1 MLTAHL
7 STSTSDRNWT
17 VILKSYRRLLEYIK
31 PYWITALLAPLFMA
45 LEVAMDLTQ
54 PKLMQYI
61 VDIGIS
67 NKDLAYVVHEGLIMI
82 GVALIGA
89 VGGIGCTIFSTF
101 AALNFGTSIRG
112 KLFTKIEQLSFGNLD
127 RLETGGL
134 ITRITNDID
143 QVQEATVM
151 FLRILVRAP
160 LFAVG
165 SLIMAVVTSP
175 RLSLLLLIIGPILVV
190 SLYFINKKAHPLFTI
205 VQERLDR
212 VNSIVQ
218 ENLAGVR
225 VVKAF
230 VRSDYES
237 GRFGKANDELCAE
250 TVRVS
255 LLVATIWP
263 GMMLL
268 VNLGIV
274 GVIWFGGV
282 SIKYGSLQIGQ
293 LLAFISYLLQMLFS
307 LMTVAM
313 LLPRVARADAS
324 AERVIEVLDSTPE
337 VQDLPDAMEAPKL
350 KGKVVFNKVG
360 FNYNGSSES
369 AVLRDISFV
378 AEPGQTIGI
387 LGATGTGKTTL
398 VHLIPRLYDVTDGSI
413 EIDGIDIRRM
423 TQESLRRQIAIVMQ
437 ETVLF
442 SGTIRENLRYGR
454 PEATDEEVEEAAR
467 IAQAH
472 DFITGFP
479 DGYDTVLGQR
489 GVNLSG
495 GQKQRLSIARALVAH
510 PAILILDDCTSAVD
524 MITEAKIISALND
537 WSQRCTRF
545 VIAQR
550 ISAIAGA
557 DKILVI
563 ENGTLAGEGTHEEL
577 LGTCPTYQG
586 IVQSQTYDTEAG
598 NVK

>member
-1 MLTAHL
+1 M
-7 STSTSDRNWT
+7 
-17 VILKSYRRLLEYIK
+17 KSYRRLLEYIK
-31 PYWITALLAPLFMA
+31 PYWVTALLAPLFMA

-61 VDIGIS
+61 VDNGIP
-67 NKDLAYVVHEGLIMI
+67 NKDLAYVIHMGIVMV
-82 GVALIGA
+82 GVALVGT
-89 VGGIGCTIFSTF
+89 VGGVGCTIFSTF
-101 AALNFGTSIRG
+101 AALNFGTSVRG
-112 KLFTKIEQLSFGNLD
+112 RLFTKIEQLSFGNLD
-127 RLETGGL
+127 RLKTGGL

-143 QVQEATVM
+143 QVQEATIM

-175 RLSLLLLIIGPILVV
+175 RLSLLLLIIGPVLVA
-190 SLYFINKKAHPLFTI
+190 SLYFINRKAHPMFTI

-230 VRSDYES
+230 VRSNYES
-237 GRFGKANDELCAE
+237 GRFGGANDKLCGD

-282 SIKYGSLQIGQ
+282 FIKQGDLQIGQ

-324 AERVIEVLDSTPE
+324 AERVIEVLDSAPE
-337 VQDLPDAMEAPKL
+337 VQDLPDAAEAPKL
-350 KGKVVFNKVG
+350 KGRVVFNKVG

-378 AEPGQTIGI
+378 AGPGQTIGI
-387 LGATGTGKTTL
+387 LGATGAGKSTL
-398 VHLIPRLYDVTDGSI
+398 IHLIPRLYDVTDGSI
-413 EIDGIDIRRM
+413 EIDSLDIRGM
-423 TQESLRRQIAIVMQ
+423 TQDSLRRQIAIVMQ
-437 ETVLF
+437 ETILF

-454 PEATDEEVEEAAR
+454 PEATDEEIEDAAR
-467 IAQAH
+467 MAQAH
-472 DFITGFP
+472 EFIIGFP
-479 DGYDTVLGQR
+479 DGYDTMLGQR

-510 PAILILDDCTSAVD
+510 PAVLILDDCTSAVD
-524 MITEAKIISALND
+524 MVTEARIISSLNG
-537 WSQRCTRF
+537 WNRRCTRF

-550 ISAIAGA
+550 ISAVAGA
-557 DKILVI
+557 DKILVV
-563 ENGTLAGEGTHEEL
+563 ENGTLAGEGTHDEL
-577 LGTCPTYQG
+577 LKTCAAYQG
-586 IVQSQTYDTEAG
+586 IVQSQIYDTGSENG
-598 NVK
+598 N

>member
-1 MLTAHL
+1 M
-7 STSTSDRNWT
+7 
-17 VILKSYRRLLEYIK
+17 KSYRRLLEYIK